1 MIRNIVFD
9 IGNVLA
15 GFNYR
20 KYLDSLG
27 LTEDR
32 KETVAGAVFEGP
44 YWKEMDRG
52 IWTEEEICEKC
63 AELAP
68 EEEVI
73 IREVFRNGIEQL
85 VEEYPFSEA
94 WLKQLRERGYHVYLL
109 SNYGKRGFAWA
120 LEHFTFICQAED
132 MVISYRENLLKPDEA
147 IYCKM
152 LERFGIRPEE
162 TVFLDDT
169 EANVRAAE
177 KLGIHG
183 IHVKSHDEAVQLLE
197 AALKN

>member
-1 MIRNIVFD
+1 MIRNIIFD

-15 GFNYR
+15 GFHYK

-27 LTEDR
+27 LTENQR
-32 KETVAGAVFEGP
+32 ETVAGAVFEGP

-52 IWTEEEICEKC
+52 IWTEEEICQKC

-68 EEEVI
+68 QEEKA
-73 IREVFRNGIEQL
+73 IRKVFREGIEQL

-109 SNYGKRGFAWA
+109 SNYGERGFAWA
-120 LEHFTFICQAED
+120 LEHFSFIRQAED

-147 IYCKM
+147 IYRNM
-152 LERFGIRPEE
+152 LIRFGIRPEE

-169 EANVRAAE
+169 EANVQAAE
-177 KLGIHG
+177 KLGIRG
-183 IHVKSHDEAVQLLE
+183 IHVKSHEEAVRLLE